1 MVGLIVVAAIS
12 VMLAAVMTLAAILL
26 IAGTGVLLTWIWRSR
41 LSIYD
46 AACRLDSAARL
57 QDRASTAIFLA
68 DTKNPDE
75 MMRLQREDAV
85 ARLKKVDPRGLFP
98 VRMPSAAN
106 RVLVAVLIAAGLLV
120 YRVHH
125 NPPLISLL
133 QSTERSQLVQS
144 VLTPIVHAMEKD
156 LQRTVALVVK
166 PDDSTDEVRAG
177 ENNPP
182 PDDLWQNGD
191 DKQND
196 PQNGDQGAPDAGPDD
211 QQQNQTSSSGN
222 QTPSSNS
229 SESQQQQQGGAQSQ
243 QSQNA
248 SSSAQKS
255 SQQQQQESKEGE
267 KSQSLGQSLMQ
278 ALKDMMSNPQKQDSN
293 NQGNQPSQDSNA
305 QGQPQSGNA
314 NSTNGNP
321 NGQKG
326 DSRGSSDAHTNPS
339 ESASNGAGSQAGLK
353 QKRVDFDSHQ
363 VTAVPDRVALET
375 GTYKEQMRMRTET
388 EAGTAQMAI
397 HDVSPQSEAVVN
409 GAEQENIPARYRAY
423 VQHYFEH
430 TDTGEQDST
439 LPASTPPVNAQPD
452 SGQHPNGQQQTGQQ

>member
-1 MVGLIVVAAIS
+1 M
-12 VMLAAVMTLAAILL
+12 
-26 IAGTGVLLTWIWRSR
+26 
-41 LSIYD
+41 
-46 AACRLDSAARL
+46 DSAAQL

-68 DTKNPDE
+68 DTKNPNE

-85 ARLKKVDPRGLFP
+85 ARLKKVNPRGLFP

-106 RVLVAVLIAAGLLV
+106 RVVVAVLIAAGLLE

-125 NPPLISLL
+125 KPPLISLL

-156 LQRTVALVVK
+156 LQRTVALVTK
-166 PDDSTDEVRAG
+166 EDDSTDEVRAG

-182 PDDLWQNGD
+182 PDDLWQNGE

-196 PQNGDQGAPDAGPDD
+196 TQNGDQGAPDAGPDD
-211 QQQNQTSSSGN
+211 EQQNQASSSGN
-222 QTPSSNS
+222 QTPSSNNS

-248 SSSAQKS
+248 SSSAQEVL
-255 SQQQQQESKEGE
+255 SQQQQQESKEGA
-267 KSQSLGQSLMQ
+267 KKPVAGATFLMQ
-278 ALKDMMSNPQKQDSN
+278 ALKDTMSNPQKQDSN
-293 NQGNQPSQDSNA
+293 NNTGNQPSQDSNA

-326 DSRGSSDAHTNPS
+326 DSRGSSDAQTKPS
-339 ESASNGAGSQAGLK
+339 ESASTGAGSQAGLK

-388 EAGTAQMAI
+388 EAGTAQMAV
-397 HDVSPQSEAVVN
+397 HDVTSQSEAVVN
-409 GAEQENIPARYRAY
+409 GAEQENIPARDRAY

-430 TDTGEQDST
+430 TDAGQQDST
-439 LPASTPPVNAQPD
+439 LPAGTPPVNTQPD
-452 SGQHPNGQQQTGQQ
+452 SGEPPTGQQ